1 MCVPVWIYIHRM
13 CIYCLPNFS
22 VILFL
27 FRLQVSK
34 NFWAIFV
41 VAWIV
46 SSSAN
51 FYSLVSGTVRKV
63 PPWTNHLSDGTSNA
77 FLCSS
82 LLLLIA
88 RSLPQEALWFYLP
101 PTHPSV
107 HHQYSSQVPVWFKGL
122 QFIPAITC
130 FDTQPVPD
138 LASGSTSRL
147 TSVFCSFN
155 LSQSFKKKFEHSAF
169 WEVPGGA
176 HLQSQYY
183 QGGGRKIRSLRLC
196 LRPVLTSGW
205 TKGAV
210 T

>member
-1 MCVPVWIYIHRM
+1 MCF
-13 CIYCLPNFS
+13 YCLPNFS

-101 PTHPSV
+101 PTHPFIINTAHRSQFDSRV
-107 HHQYSSQVPVWFKGL
+107 CNSSL
-122 QFIPAITC
+122 LL
-130 FDTQPVPD
+130 
-138 LASGSTSRL
+138 LAL
-147 TSVFCSFN
+147 ILN
-155 LSQSFKKKFEHSAF
+155 LSQTWPVAVPPGCPLCSVLSTCPNLSKK
-169 WEVPGGA
+169 
-176 HLQSQYY
+176 
-183 QGGGRKIRSLRLC
+183 I
-196 LRPVLTSGW
+196 
-205 TKGAV
+205 
-210 T
+210 